1 MFQEGEFVLLHQYN
15 SVKGYG
21 ENEINIER
29 SRFITYVSRTETED
43 EAQSFIANIKKKHW
57 DANHNCSAY
66 IIGENNLIQKANDD
80 GEPSG
85 TAGVPMLEVLKKRDL
100 KDTVVVVTRYFGGIK
115 LGAGGLIR
123 AYGKAVSEGLN
134 ATGIVERK
142 LMRIMRTK
150 IDYTWLGKVEN
161 EIRSSHYQLKKIHY
175 LEAVEV
181 DTYVEEVGKDQFI
194 DWMTEL
200 TNGQGEITEGEV
212 EYLETLI

>member
-1 MFQEGEFVLLHQYN
+1 MLHHYN
-15 SVKGYG
+15 TVKGYG
-21 ENEINIER
+21 VHEITIER
-29 SRFITYVSRTETED
+29 SRFIAYVNRVETEE
-43 EAQSFIANIKKKHW
+43 EAQEFIASIKKKHH

-66 IIGENNLIQKANDD
+66 MIGEQNLIQKANDD

-123 AYGKAVSEGLN
+123 AYGRSTSEGLN
-134 ATGIVERK
+134 ATGIVERR
-142 LMRIMRTK
+142 LMRVMKTK

-161 EIRSSHYQLKKIHY
+161 EVRSSHYQLKEIHY
-175 LEAVEV
+175 LDSVEV
-181 DTYVEEVGKDQFI
+181 DVYVEEAAKESFY

-200 TNGQGEITEGEV
+200 TNGQSEITEGEF
-212 EYLETLI
+212 EYLENPLTQ

>member
-1 MFQEGEFVLLHQYN
+1 MLHQYN
-15 SVKGYG
+15 TVKGYG

-29 SRFITYVSRTETED
+29 SRFITYVNRVETEE
-43 EAQSFIANIKKKHW
+43 EAQEFIATIKKKHH

-66 IIGENNLIQKANDD
+66 MIGEQNLIQKANDD

-123 AYGKAVSEGLN
+123 AYGRATSEGLN
-134 ATGIVERK
+134 VTGIVERR
-142 LMRIMRTK
+142 LMRIMKTK

-161 EIRSSHYQLKKIHY
+161 EVRSSHYQLKDIHY
-175 LEAVEV
+175 LDAVEV
-181 DTYVEEVGKDQFI
+181 EVYVEEASKDQFV

-200 TNGQGEITEGEV
+200 TNGQGEISEGDS
-212 EYLETLI
+212 EYLEYLLNV